1 MNIFKADISNLFA
14 TVSQDISKSASVRF
28 VLHKDHASDK
38 WNVFKKIGFYEEFI
52 DSFTEL
58 SAAQDFCSI
67 NNGVTD
73 ATKGRS

>member
-1 MNIFKADISNLFA
+1 MNVLKTAASNLFA

-28 VLHKDHASDK
+28 VLHKDHVSEK

-58 SAAQDFCSI
+58 SDAQDFCDI
-67 NNGVTD
+67 NNGVKI
-73 ATKGRS
+73 AVEGKA

>member
-1 MNIFKADISNLFA
+1 MNFIKTAASNLFT

-28 VLHKDHASDK
+28 VLHKDHVSEK

-58 SAAQDFCSI
+58 SDAQDFCDM
-67 NNGVTD
+67 NNGVAD
-73 ATKGRS
+73 ALDGKK

>member
-1 MNIFKADISNLFA
+1 MNVLKTAASNLFA

-28 VLHKDHASDK
+28 VIHKDHVSEK

-58 SAAQDFCSI
+58 SDAQDLCDI
-67 NNGVTD
+67 NNGVVD